1 VIVRLKDDHITV
13 WPQHKVEE
21 FIQMDAPGIAHF
33 KPQYI
38 SAISSNGN
46 ALKVDGI
53 SRVFELGD
61 EKIHAL
67 KDVSFDVRAGKLAL
81 IRGRSGS
88 GKTTL
93 LNLITALAQ
102 PTNGENCVGNL
113 SVTDMT
119 GSEIIQYQG
128 KQISFIFQTFGL
140 LPFLTVEENVEVPLR
155 LVNTPCKE
163 RQERV
168 AEALSLVSLDHR
180 AKRRT
185 YELSGGEQQRVAIS
199 RALANRPSNLLA
211 DEPTG
216 QLDRSTGATI
226 IGLLHE
232 NAERFGV
239 TVIVASHDPNIIR
252 FTDIIIEF
260 EDGKLVNIQEK
271 KGAIPVS
278 SVEN

>member
-1 VIVRLKDDHITV
+1 
-13 WPQHKVEE
+13 
-21 FIQMDAPGIAHF
+21 MDAPGIAHF

-46 ALKVDGI
+46 ARIVDGI

-119 GSEIIQYQG
+119 GSEIIQYRG
-128 KQISFIFQTFGL
+128 KQISFIFQTYGL
-140 LPFLTVEENVEVPLR
+140 LPYLTVEENVEVPLR
-155 LVNTPCKE
+155 LVNTPRKE
-163 RQERV
+163 RQELV
-168 AEALSLVSLDHR
+168 AEALSLVSPDHR
-180 AKRRT
+180 AKRGT
-185 YELSGGEQQRVAIS
+185 YELSGGKQQRVAIS
-199 RALANRPSNLLA
+199 RALVNRPSNLLA

-216 QLDRSTGATI
+216 QLDSSTGATI

-232 NAERFGV
+232 NAKRFGV

>member
-1 VIVRLKDDHITV
+1 
-13 WPQHKVEE
+13 
-21 FIQMDAPGIAHF
+21 MDAPGIAHF

-185 YELSGGEQQRVAIS
+185 YELSGGEQQRVPFHA
-199 RALANRPSNLLA
+199 PW
-211 DEPTG
+211 
-216 QLDRSTGATI
+216 
-226 IGLLHE
+226 
-232 NAERFGV
+232 
-239 TVIVASHDPNIIR
+239 
-252 FTDIIIEF
+252 
-260 EDGKLVNIQEK
+260 
-271 KGAIPVS
+271 
-278 SVEN
+278 

>member
-185 YELSGGEQQRVAIS
+185 YELSGGEQQRVPFHA
-199 RALANRPSNLLA
+199 PW
-211 DEPTG
+211 
-216 QLDRSTGATI
+216 
-226 IGLLHE
+226 
-232 NAERFGV
+232 
-239 TVIVASHDPNIIR
+239 
-252 FTDIIIEF
+252 
-260 EDGKLVNIQEK
+260 
-271 KGAIPVS
+271 
-278 SVEN
+278 